1 MVKEDITKLQQLL
14 CKQWSTLR
22 LDPFCPGHRF
32 GPGENFPSLPLDL
45 SCASGTNLLRG
56 ALQMEMEISEKVQRL
71 TRILSEEAN
80 KFPRVTVDPYSTG
93 TYGYDWKVY
102 LDRERQ
108 LGTIAFTTDV
118 TLSEKE
124 LRAAFRH
131 ELKALVRNQ
140 VASPVP
146 ALTAGP
152 R

>member
-1 MVKEDITKLQQLL
+1 MVKEDVTKMQQPL
-14 CKQWSTLR
+14 CNQ
-22 LDPFCPGHRF
+22 PAPGHRN
-32 GPGENFPSLPLDL
+32 GSGKNFPSLPLDL
-45 SCASGTNLLRG
+45 SMGREETYVRG
-56 ALQMEMEISEKVQRL
+56 ALQMETEISEKIERL

-80 KFPRVTVDPYSTG
+80 KFPRITVDPYSTG

-102 LDRERQ
+102 LDQERQ
-108 LGTIAFTTDV
+108 LGTIACTTEV

-131 ELKALVRNQ
+131 ELKALVRSQ

-146 ALTAGP
+146 ELTAGP

>member
-1 MVKEDITKLQQLL
+1 
-14 CKQWSTLR
+14 
-22 LDPFCPGHRF
+22 
-32 GPGENFPSLPLDL
+32 
-45 SCASGTNLLRG
+45 
-56 ALQMEMEISEKVQRL
+56 MEMEISEKIQRL
-71 TRILSEEAN
+71 TRILTEEAG
-80 KFPRVTVDPYSTG
+80 KFPRITVDEYSTG

-131 ELKALVRNQ
+131 ELKALVRSQ
-140 VASPVP
+140 AASPVP
-146 ALTAGP
+146 ELAAGP

>member
-1 MVKEDITKLQQLL
+1 MT
-14 CKQWSTLR
+14 
-22 LDPFCPGHRF
+22 F
-32 GPGENFPSLPLDL
+32 GPFLPPVTDSGRAKIFLHFHWTCPS
-45 SCASGTNLLRG
+45 GREETGVRG

-80 KFPRVTVDPYSTG
+80 KFPRITVDPYSTG
-93 TYGYDWKVY
+93 SYGYDWKVY
-102 LDRERQ
+102 LDQERQ
-108 LGTIAFTTDV
+108 LGTIAFSTEV

-131 ELKALVRNQ
+131 ELKALVRSQ

-146 ALTAGP
+146 ELTAGP